1 MRSLTKPLTL
11 SVDGAETRFRLSL
24 MDAFSG
30 ACLLKLITEKCLP
43 HFASLDFSDPETLG
57 PEIIRVLPSFLSSLS
72 ETELRDVMQKCLNH
86 VEQELPAGYQPVMVR
101 SSFGIRE
108 LEHDTVTCLKLCWEE
123 ILFNLE
129 GFFSGSVL
137 PSQPETPALS
147 RQDA

>member
-1 MRSLTKPLTL
+1 
-11 SVDGAETRFRLSL
+11 

-57 PEIIRVLPSFLSSLS
+57 LEIIRVLPSFLSSLS
-72 ETELRDVMQKCLNH
+72 ENELWDIMQKCLH
-86 VEQELPAGYQPVMVR
+86 YVEQALPAGFQPVMVH

-108 LEHDTVTCLKLCWEE
+108 LEHDTAICLKLCREE

-129 GFFSGSVL
+129 GFF
-137 PSQPETPALS
+137 PEASCLLS
-147 RQDA
+147 REPRLHPGKMRECG